1 MVSHVSVWHL
11 FRMSAAWQ
19 RTSVL
24 LLILAV
30 IAVGPAAVLIR
41 LAAAPPITVAFYRM
55 TIASLAICVI
65 VLIRNRID
73 LTGID
78 RQALTRSVVA
88 GVLLAVHFGTWISSL
103 SYTSVANSVLIVTTQ
118 PIWAALLGIWYL
130 KERVHATSF
139 AAIALALAGVVI
151 ISGGNPLPGGMKGD
165 ILALIGAIMAASYLV
180 VGRQVR
186 RTVSTL
192 GYVLI
197 AYSTAAVC
205 LGIWGMIVQTP
216 LAGLSGKS
224 WMWIALAA
232 LGPSVIGHTLYNRAL
247 KDSSAHAVATT
258 ILGGET
264 IVATVLAAI
273 VLSEYPSAWAFL
285 GAVPIAIGVVWT
297 LRLERNRVLAD
308 EV

>member
-1 MVSHVSVWHL
+1 
-11 FRMSAAWQ
+11 
-19 RTSVL
+19 
-24 LLILAV
+24 
-30 IAVGPAAVLIR
+30 
-41 LAAAPPITVAFYRM
+41 M
-55 TIASLAICVI
+55 TIASLAIGAI
-65 VLIRNRID
+65 VLFRHRVD
-73 LTGID
+73 LEGID
-78 RQALTRSVVA
+78 RQAFTRSVIA
-88 GVLLAVHFGTWISSL
+88 GMLLAVHFGTWISSL

-139 AAIALALAGVVI
+139 AAIALALAGVAI

-205 LGIWGMIVQTP
+205 LGIWGLIVQTP

-224 WMWIALAA
+224 WMWITLAA

-247 KDSSAHAVATT
+247 KDFSAHAVATT

-264 IVATVLAAI
+264 VVATVLAAI

-285 GAVPIAIGVVWT
+285 GAIPVAVGVVWT